1 MKMSYKPMKRRSIMK
16 KTTYL
21 TIVMTVIVVLFASAC
36 GGTTVPAAQPP
47 VESAPTQAPVQAAP
61 QAQAPAEQA
70 APAATTFA
78 PACQAAASCAAPD
91 VKDTVAAERY
101 CVQKIPY
108 QNILIDD
115 GVVFEVLD
123 PSKLTCADN
132 GTKVDGKRVIE
143 CHGTE
148 AWSSQVKFTNTACNG
163 ASLQTGTGQCQ
174 EGLGYD
180 AAQNC
185 CAPLTS
191 GDAGSIT
198 ITVNMGECPG

>member
-1 MKMSYKPMKRRSIMK
+1 MK

-21 TIVMTVIVVLFASAC
+21 MIVMTVFMVLFASAC
-36 GGTTVPAAQPP
+36 GGAAPAAQPP

-61 QAQAPAEQA
+61 TQAPVEPA
-70 APAATTFA
+70 APAQTFA

-108 QNILIDD
+108 QNILIDE
-115 GVVFEVLD
+115 GVAFEVLD

-132 GTKVDGKRVIE
+132 GTIVDGKHVVE

-148 AWSSQVKFTNTACNG
+148 AWSSQVKFTNTACGG

-185 CAPLTS
+185 CAPLAA
-191 GDAGSIT
+191 GDAGSVT
-198 ITVNMGECPG
+198 ITVNMGECAY